1 MQYWRVYPTIFYY
14 PSIRSLYSFN
24 TYTRTICYVLKGST
38 ILEGTFSNIALSS
51 SSATLECDIGGYC
64 TIRRFR
70 VQFRAKILILQIRF
84 KLLHSN
90 FNAWHCKS
98 DKIPISDRYMLVN
111 EINRRELIP
120 FGVTVHI
127 IKPAFFKTAMTSE
140 EILIE
145 PMKKRWDKLPETLKN
160 EYGGQDYLNKRK

>member
-1 MQYWRVYPTIFYY
+1 
-14 PSIRSLYSFN
+14 
-24 TYTRTICYVLKGST
+24 
-38 ILEGTFSNIALSS
+38 
-51 SSATLECDIGGYC
+51 
-64 TIRRFR
+64 
-70 VQFRAKILILQIRF
+70 
-84 KLLHSN
+84 
-90 FNAWHCKS
+90 
-98 DKIPISDRYMLVN
+98 MLVN